1 MLIKNCWSNKINLI
15 FLIWKR
21 KIVEC
26 RISNIFKK
34 EKKKKKK
41 ILVKHQNENKV
52 LTIPLEY
59 HVSRRRIR
67 AGNNRKICTP
77 LGVLE
82 LEAHLESGVS
92 NRKDTRTA
100 CIAFKCLLG
109 NQSKSFFTSK
119 STRDD
124 DTLALS
130 DSTFSATLCHHIIFG
145 SYMMKVTQVLH
156 PFVNSSNDAQPDDW

>member
-21 KIVEC
+21 KTIEC

-41 ILVKHQNENKV
+41 ILVKHRNENKV

-67 AGNNRKICTP
+67 TGNNRKICTP
-77 LGVLE
+77 LGLLE

-109 NQSKSFFTSK
+109 NQSKSFSLRNRLEMT
-119 STRDD
+119 TRSRY
-124 DTLALS
+124 LIPPFRPPFAIIS
-130 DSTFSATLCHHIIFG
+130 FSAHTWWRWHKYSIH
-145 SYMMKVTQVLH
+145 S
-156 PFVNSSNDAQPDDW
+156 